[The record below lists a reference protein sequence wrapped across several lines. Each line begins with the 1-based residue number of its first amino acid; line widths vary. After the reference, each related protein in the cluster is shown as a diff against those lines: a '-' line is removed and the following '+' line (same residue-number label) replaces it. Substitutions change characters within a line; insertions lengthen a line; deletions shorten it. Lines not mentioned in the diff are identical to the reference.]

1 MHDVI
6 HMRQKYSEYYRL
18 GQENDSKTTLALIKK
33 KKKRRYVDT
42 GLSCESAGFTLTCGV
57 HAAAVQKGGQTKF

>member
-33 KKKRRYVDT
+33 KKKKDATWTRGSHVS
-42 GLSCESAGFTLTCGV
+42 LQVL
-57 HAAAVQKGGQTKF
+57 H